1 LVGIGVRI
9 VVMVVLIVVLFE
21 VIIREDFVGLL
32 HFGELFF
39 AVGVDVGVEGFDELE
54 I

>member
-9 VVMVVLIVVLFE
+9 VAIVVLVVVLFK
-21 VIIREDFVGLL
+21 VIIREHFVGLL
-32 HFGELFF
+32 HFGELVF

-54 I
+54 V